1 MLYADI
7 FILEFLRDFLCSHQ
21 KLRKSSGR
29 IHIVRVAGYLRQLF
43 QFLLNISNHCGR
55 VHIHVLEQL
64 RDQSVLLHQKRH
76 VQMFPIQHL
85 MSLGNRDILTVH
97 NSLLRVLRIFFNV
110 HIITPVSSK
119 HKHFYPISFIFS
131 DSDMLSIPSQ
141 LYIYPFYTH
150 SNAM

>member
-1 MLYADI
+1 MSNIFLLLSYLLHSKNNFELYFRFFHFPAASPL
-7 FILEFLRDFLCSHQ
+7 FSCAKHQFLCKHQ
-21 KLRKSSGR
+21 S
-29 IHIVRVAGYLRQLF
+29 I
-43 QFLLNISNHCGR
+43 
-55 VHIHVLEQL
+55 
-64 RDQSVLLHQKRH
+64 LLHQKRH

-110 HIITPVSSK
+110 HIITPISSK

-141 LYIYPFYTH
+141 LCIYPLYTR
-150 SNAM
+150 SNAK